1 MYIKN
6 MSSEEKMDEI
16 NYTYFN
22 ALEKLGTNVDVL
34 LPLLRSLE
42 TVKSEYAVESVVK
55 GFSQNVAIIN
65 NMFYDR
71 ENGNED
77 LVSKSCLNI
86 LQKVFRVNIVYMSD
100 IAINNIISTLSKF
113 NFIDNWNLVPNV
125 SLKLH
130 EDIKE
135 KDEKFNVNNFIK
147 EIKGKSPDEIKKCIW
162 SFLWKIVPCLT
173 AMFIIVALFLAGF
186 AVYTGVKQIADVC
199 KSCYEKI
206 IVNKEGKEDTYIVN
220 TESAKLYYEPSS
232 HAAVVATLLYDDQVY
247 KTEDV
252 KNWIKIEYETSDGKL
267 ISGWIARL

>member
-42 TVKSEYAVESVVK
+42 TVKNEYAVESVVK

-77 LVSKSCLNI
+77 LVAKSCLNI

-125 SLKLH
+125 SLKPH

-135 KDEKFNVNNFIK
+135 KDEKFVYLVNGTTRTLDMPKKKNAKHIQIIK
-147 EIKGKSPDEIKKCIW
+147 NLPIEVTEILEENLSDLTVKRAIKQYCQ
-162 SFLWKIVPCLT
+162 
-173 AMFIIVALFLAGF
+173 M
-186 AVYTGVKQIADVC
+186 
-199 KSCYEKI
+199 
-206 IVNKEGKEDTYIVN
+206 NEGRQ
-220 TESAKLYYEPSS
+220 ES
-232 HAAVVATLLYDDQVY
+232 
-247 KTEDV
+247 
-252 KNWIKIEYETSDGKL
+252 
-267 ISGWIARL
+267 